1 MTARRIKTR
10 LKILELRK
18 GNVARTMHLIKAV
31 DSADSDRQI
40 VELMAAGKVGPRDG
54 FLSLTG
60 WTRG

>member
-1 MTARRIKTR
+1 MTARNIETR

-40 VELMAAGKVGPRDG
+40 VELKAAGKVRPRDG

>member
-1 MTARRIKTR
+1 MTARNIETR

-40 VELMAAGKVGPRDG
+40 VELKAAGKVG

>member
-1 MTARRIKTR
+1 MTARNIETR

-18 GNVARTMHLIKAV
+18 GNVVRTMHLIKAV
-31 DSADSDRQI
+31 DSADGDRQI
-40 VELMAAGKVGPRDG
+40 VELKTAGQVGPRDG